1 MLLKRNQHQPVAF
14 FPDHAARLSDFIHRL
29 GLTEFLSTFH
39 TGWCAGTFAF
49 VRLPDGN
56 GLHLW
61 ADSCSLSIKM
71 QAFDPQ
77 GSRFHGVHFFDLK
90 KSDEQKIRREIE
102 KILKNPLPDRPKR
115 PGKKP

>member
-1 MLLKRNQHQPVAF
+1 
-14 FPDHAARLSDFIHRL
+14 
-29 GLTEFLSTFH
+29 
-39 TGWCAGTFAF
+39 
-49 VRLPDGN
+49 
-56 GLHLW
+56 
-61 ADSCSLSIKM
+61 M